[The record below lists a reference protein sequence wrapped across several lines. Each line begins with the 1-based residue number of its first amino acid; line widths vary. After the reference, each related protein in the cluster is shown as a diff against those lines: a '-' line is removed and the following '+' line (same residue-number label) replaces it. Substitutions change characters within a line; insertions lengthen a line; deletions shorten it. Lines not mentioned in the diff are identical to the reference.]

1 MFKSA
6 WALKE
11 FSRRLKAEY
20 ENMDMTNHQI
30 YYNSLCAACDQIADR
45 LLKEIIDDE
54 EIGTIDKCM
63 PDTPVWFIKV
73 SGSKPEL
80 IETYIE
86 KLIFKTKGG
95 VYIKLACN
103 AMYET
108 SIKSVGKTVFF
119 NEADAVKMIEHMN
132 NH

>member
-11 FSRRLKAEY
+11 LSKRLKAEY
-20 ENMDMTNHQI
+20 ENMDMTHHQI
-30 YYNSLCAACDQIADR
+30 YYDSLCAACDQVVDR

-54 EIGTIDKCM
+54 EITTIDKCM
-63 PDTPVWFIKV
+63 PDTPVWFIRV
-73 SGSKPEL
+73 SNGTPKL

-108 SIKSVGKTVFF
+108 SIKSVSKTIFF
-119 NEADAVKMIEHMN
+119 NEEAALKALENFN
-132 NH
+132 NK

>member
-20 ENMDMTNHQI
+20 ENMDMTHHQI
-30 YYNSLCAACDQIADR
+30 YYNSLYAACDQITDK

-73 SGSKPEL
+73 SGVKPEL
-80 IETYIE
+80 IETHIE
-86 KLIFKTKGG
+86 KLIFKTKGR

>member
-30 YYNSLCAACDQIADR
+30 YYNSLCAACDQITDK

-80 IETYIE
+80 IETHIE